1 MFKAYCLSQL
11 NRINKRTFLY
21 IYNKMKSLLKYTS
34 SITSIYSLSLIKLT
48 FSIYFSL
55 YEVIKYDFLLKSTMF
70 TMISTILIK
79 KDNNSFKINGNFYLL
94 ISLVVLT
101 ASPYFL
107 VDALYILLSDKIIL
121 KKLISKL
128 CFFVLLIH
136 LYYSYVSEWI
146 NVLELISKV
155 QLLIVI
161 DSLLSIEVLDYSINN
176 VCYLSSSNSFKKV
189 DYIEEGHL
197 INALSR
203 LSSGLIVYSNKSNK
217 IVFINEIAKRKFQNS
232 NKSENYTSL
241 EKYFKYENFKMNKEI
256 NLMLYLSSFKQ
267 EREEVKLEKFIS
279 EDNDTLLVRTENIKS
294 SLNSDDE
301 ILMKVAFIDFSCS
314 KDGFN
319 EMRKNIFE
327 VMKFKLLV
335 VIIIVKI
342 SYCRGDALI
351 HFLFKYFIVLIKYRK
366 VFINRFFYNFKSIVY
381 L

>member
-34 SITSIYSLSLIKLT
+34 SITSIYSLSIIKLT

-146 NVLELISKV
+146 NVLELIS
-155 QLLIVI
+155 
-161 DSLLSIEVLDYSINN
+161 NN
-176 VCYLSSSNSFKKV
+176 
-189 DYIEEGHL
+189 
-197 INALSR
+197 
-203 LSSGLIVYSNKSNK
+203 
-217 IVFINEIAKRKFQNS
+217 
-232 NKSENYTSL
+232 
-241 EKYFKYENFKMNKEI
+241 NF
-256 NLMLYLSSFKQ
+256 
-267 EREEVKLEKFIS
+267 
-279 EDNDTLLVRTENIKS
+279 
-294 SLNSDDE
+294 
-301 ILMKVAFIDFSCS
+301 
-314 KDGFN
+314 
-319 EMRKNIFE
+319 
-327 VMKFKLLV
+327 
-335 VIIIVKI
+335 
-342 SYCRGDALI
+342 
-351 HFLFKYFIVLIKYRK
+351 
-366 VFINRFFYNFKSIVY
+366 
-381 L
+381 